1 MGNAPSPALIFDTM
15 NAYQRSAALRAA
27 IELGIF
33 TAIAEGHESAAA
45 IATLRHASERGVRI
59 LCDYLV
65 TCGLLAKKDH
75 LYANTRD
82 TALFLDRK
90 SPAYMGGAVD
100 FLNSPAMTAYF
111 DDIAGA
117 VKKGGTVMSDQ
128 GSTAHDH
135 PIWERFARAMGG
147 LAMPQAMSVAAMICG
162 DAPRPMKVLDIA
174 AGHGIFG
181 IAVAQKNPQANVV
194 GLDWESVLEIARDNA
209 RRMGVSHRYATIA
222 GDAFTVDLGGPYD
235 AVLLPNILH
244 HFDTSACESLL
255 ARVHRALKPGG
266 QVVIVEFIVGE
277 DRVSPPAAGAFA
289 LIMLATTPSGDVY
302 TFKEYEAMLTR
313 SGFKNAALREVG
325 HGIQLAAVA
334 TA

>member
-15 NAYQRSAALRAA
+15 NAYQRSAALKGA
-27 IELGIF
+27 IDLGIF
-33 TAIAEGHESAAA
+33 TAIAEGHATAGA
-45 IATLRHASERGVRI
+45 IAAHRGASERGVRI

-65 TCGLLAKKDH
+65 TCGLLAKH
-75 LYANTRD
+75 EHHYANTPD

-90 SPAYMGGAVD
+90 SPAYMGSAVD
-100 FLNSPAMTAYF
+100 FLNAPTMTGYF
-111 DDIAGA
+111 DDVVGI

-162 DAPRPMKVLDIA
+162 DTPRPMKVLDIA
-174 AGHGIFG
+174 AGHGVFG

-194 GLDWESVLEIARDNA
+194 GLDWDSVLEVARDNA
-209 RRMGVSHRYATIA
+209 RRMGVSHRYTTIA

-244 HFDTSACESLL
+244 HFDAAACENLL
-255 ARVHRALKPGG
+255 ARVHGALKPGG
-266 QVVIVEFIVGE
+266 QVVIVEFVVAE

-313 SGFKNAALREVG
+313 SGFKNAILREVG
-325 HGIQLAAVA
+325 HGIQMAVVA